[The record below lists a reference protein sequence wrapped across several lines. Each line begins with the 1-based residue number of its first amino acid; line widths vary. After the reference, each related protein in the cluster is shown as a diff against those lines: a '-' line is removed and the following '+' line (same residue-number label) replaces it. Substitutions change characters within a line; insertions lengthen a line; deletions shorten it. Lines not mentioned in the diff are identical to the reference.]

1 MKLSR
6 YGSKR
11 TRWITK
17 VLSGRVSVP
26 MYDAVLD
33 IISKGKYADVTDYL
47 RDLIRKDF
55 EARGIT
61 IDG

>member
-1 MKLSR
+1 MLKLSSA
-6 YGSKR
+6 GSKR
-11 TRWITK
+11 VRWVTK

-33 IISKGKYADVTDYL
+33 IVHKGNYADVTDYL

-55 EARGIT
+55 EKRGIE
-61 IDG
+61 IE